1 MSATLTVGALAQ
13 RADVSTKTVRYYEA
27 IGLLPRAVRGE
38 NGYRY
43 YPRESVDRLNF
54 IRRAKLFGLTLGE
67 IGSLMSLSEDGLCDV
82 ISPELHRVL
91 ERKVAECDRQLAD
104 IAAFRTTLAAAAE
117 RLAPCSDAAPI
128 DSCTT
133 CSAFAPECG
142 CLPNPSDIILQPT
155 P

>member
-13 RADVSTKTVRYYEA
+13 RANVSTKTVRYYEA
-27 IGLLPRAVRGE
+27 IGLLPKAVRGQ

-43 YPRESVDRLNF
+43 YPRASINRLNF
-54 IRRAKLFGLTLGE
+54 IRRAKLFGLTLDE
-67 IGSLMSLSEDGLCDV
+67 IGSLISLSDEGLCDV

-91 ERKVAECDRQLAD
+91 ERKVAECDRQLAE
-104 IAAFRTTLAAAAE
+104 IAALRATLAAAAE
-117 RLAPCSDAAPI
+117 RLAPCTDEATI
-128 DSCTT
+128 DTCTT

-142 CLPNPSDIILQPT
+142 CLPQPSDIVLQLT